1 MTEPTTTL
9 QAAREQTIDA
19 LCRRFA
25 DDTLSMPELER
36 RLDRARSAR
45 TRDELRILLSDLPT
59 PPIVPA
65 RSATAAGPPTRQPGR
80 QPGRRPAAGQMAGQ
94 RHAPAQ
100 RRPGAEGDVRTSSS
114 VALAVLGGTRRA
126 GKWAPPE
133 NMLAFAVMGGVELDF
148 RDAVLEPGSVTT
160 INCFA
165 FWGGIDITVPPDV
178 HVDTGGFAVLGGFEQ
193 SGEAWDEPPEDAPT
207 IRINGVALM
216 GGVDVKVRDRGDSRS
231 RSRGRRQIRRDHWE
245 DR

>member
-45 TRDELRILLSDLPT
+45 TRDELRTLLSDLPT
-59 PPIVPA
+59 PPTVPS
-65 RSATAAGPPTRQPGR
+65 RTTTASGPPTRQPGR
-80 QPGRRPAAGQMAGQ
+80 QPAAAQTAGQ
-94 RHAPAQ
+94 RRAPAQ
-100 RRPGAEGDVRTSSS
+100 RRPGAEGEVRTSGS

-178 HVDTGGFAVLGGFEQ
+178 RLDTGGFALMGGFEQ
-193 SGEAWDEPPEDAPT
+193 TGEAWDEGDEDAPV
-207 IRINGVALM
+207 IRVNGIALM
-216 GGVDVKVRDRGDSRS
+216 GGVDVKVRERGEGRSVKRRDRGRDRH
-231 RSRGRRQIRRDHWE
+231 RGA
-245 DR
+245 

>member
-45 TRDELRILLSDLPT
+45 TRDELRTLLSDLPT
-59 PPIVPA
+59 PPTVPS
-65 RSATAAGPPTRQPGR
+65 RTTTGSGPPTRQPGR
-80 QPGRRPAAGQMAGQ
+80 QPAAAQTAGQ
-94 RHAPAQ
+94 RRAPAQ
-100 RRPGAEGDVRTSSS
+100 RRPGAEGEVRTSGS

-193 SGEAWDEPPEDAPT
+193 SGEAWEDPPEGAPT

-216 GGVDVKVRDRGDSRS
+216 GGVDVKVKDRGDSRS
-231 RSRGRRQIRRDHWE
+231 RLRGRRQIRRDHGE
-245 DR
+245 EG